1 MSNIKVDFSC
11 EIGKIKIMHAVN
23 NGPIKSRYRGNFK
36 DYKAL
41 RIPYARNHDASFFT
55 AYGLNH
61 TVDVNFIFP
70 DFDADVNDPASYD
83 FTLTDEY
90 IRETLEAGTETFYRL
105 GSRIENESK
114 KYNTLPPKDFKKWAE
129 ICEHI
134 IRHYNCGWA
143 DGFKYKMTYWEIW
156 NEPDLQPDNSPN
168 KPTWGGT
175 EAQFFDLY
183 EVAAKH
189 LKAKFPKL
197 KIGGPAIAHD
207 LSWARRFLTEMKRR
221 EVPMDFFSWHI
232 YAYEPK
238 RVAERAEKVR
248 EILIDCG
255 YGEIE
260 SILNEYNY
268 VRNWTDKFSYSI
280 NQIHGIKGATFFA
293 DVMLR
298 CQRAPVDMLMYY
310 DASPVI
316 WNGLFNYYDY
326 SPLKGYYALKMFSKL
341 YILGTEC
348 AVFSDDEAISAVAAR
363 GKNGRCGVMIA
374 NYTNDDDAREAR
386 CVTVDLG
393 TEKERAMVSIV
404 DKRKWGRG
412 KTYEVKDGKVTLS
425 LAPNSFAYISL

>member
-1 MSNIKVDFSC
+1 MANVRIDFSKK
-11 EIGKIKIMHAVN
+11 IGDIKIMHAVN
-23 NGPIKSRYRGNFK
+23 NGPIKSRFRGNFK
-36 DYKAL
+36 EYKAL

-61 TVDVNFIFP
+61 TVDVDFIFP
-70 DFDADVNDPASYD
+70 NFDADVNDPASYD
-83 FTLTDEY
+83 FHLTDEY

-134 IRHYNCGWA
+134 IRHYTRGWA
-143 DGFKYKMTYWEIW
+143 DGFRYKMTYWEIW
-156 NEPDLQPDNSPN
+156 NEPDLAKDDAKN

-175 EAQFFDLY
+175 EAQFHDLY
-183 EVAAKH
+183 EIAAKH
-189 LKAKFPKL
+189 LKKCFPKL

-207 LSWARRFLTEMKRR
+207 ISWAERFLAEMKSR

-232 YAYEPK
+232 YACDPK
-238 RVAERAEKVR
+238 NVARRAEKIR
-248 EILIDCG
+248 EILVKYG
-255 YGEIE
+255 YGEVE

-268 VRNWTDKFSYSI
+268 VKNWDTKFRYSI
-280 NQIHGIKGATFFA
+280 QQIHGVKGGAFFA

-298 CQRAPVDMLMYY
+298 CQHAPVDMLMYY

-316 WNGLFNYYDY
+316 WNGLFDYYDY

-348 AVFSDDEAISAVAAR
+348 ALSTDDEAITAVAAV
-363 GKNGRCGVMIA
+363 GKGGKRGVMLCY
-374 NYTNDDDAREAR
+374 YTDDDSAKEIKS
-386 CVTVDLG
+386 VTVDLG
-393 TEKERAMVSIV
+393 VEKDKALVSIV
-404 DKRKWGRG
+404 DKRKSGRG
-412 KTYEVKDGKVTLS
+412 KTYELKDGKLEIKLS
-425 LAPNSFAYISL
+425 PNSFAYIAV